1 MSEDRYGERVNLSDI
16 SSNPIHGSLP
26 HPKDP
31 WQGAQAV
38 DQPFRN
44 SAPSAG
50 GALGVDT
57 DYSPRGTL
65 RDPLGEAQAAAAAKQ
80 TQSPPEVK
88 APPVKEQRGPRPVPQ
103 VAAASR
109 KETATLSRFREIFS
123 LQRIKIVDA
132 KLVRRDPVD
141 PSLNVEMTFG
151 LRGINF
157 EDYQWVLAKFSE
169 NAHSATV
176 FNQALKHAFVSMAVA
191 SIEGEPI
198 WKVFGFEPQRPE
210 DVRDP
215 MYPHVGLRF
224 QAAEAFSEELRAT
237 MHDLVEGLWA
247 EIESKIDS
255 KYLPKKTKAQEPQ
268 EEGASG
274 PLPQTGSES

>member
-16 SSNPIHGSLP
+16 SSNPIQGSLP

-38 DQPFRN
+38 DQPFKN
-44 SAPSAG
+44 SAPAAG
-50 GALGVDT
+50 GAVGADT
-57 DYSPRGTL
+57 NYSPRGVL
-65 RDPLGEAQAAAAAKQ
+65 RDPLGEAQAAVTTKPQ
-80 TQSPPEVK
+80 EVKSPPI
-88 APPVKEQRGPRPVPQ
+88 KEARGPRPVPQ
-103 VAAASR
+103 ATAPTR

-123 LQRIKIVDA
+123 LQRIKVVDA
-132 KLVRRDPVD
+132 TISRRDPVD

-157 EDYQWVLAKFSE
+157 EDYQWVLAKFAE
-169 NAHSATV
+169 NAHSSTV

-198 WKVFGFEPQRPE
+198 WKVFGFEPQKPE

-215 MYPHVGLRF
+215 MYPHIGLRF
-224 QAAEAFSEELRAT
+224 QAAEALSEELRTT
-237 MHDLVEGLWA
+237 MHDLIEGLWA
-247 EIESKIDS
+247 EVESKIDS
-255 KYLPKKTKAQEPQ
+255 RYLPTKKAKTQEP

-274 PLPQTGSES
+274 PLPLTESES